1 MAATLCSL
9 PCKWHGFASFVSR
22 PRLLASRWAAHMCI
36 QMPCLS
42 LNNLTLIWYWAL
54 CACDWLRCT
63 CHFVSINAMMAEA
76 RTSWS
81 QIVTLSL
88 EKASRWNEL
97 MSSSMGQGTSKV
109 SCPFL
114 FEVWSKFGKS
124 KSLNSNSLQSNFRS
138 DAIIEMPTICES
150 KVWILNQVS
159 YMNLTGTR
167 WWPRALWSPCHQ
179 ERQIQVPKSRQTNTQ
194 SISAVLFRIAKHRK
208 GCTPHMTDQ
217 PPGGAMNLRLEDQH
231 DNDIT
236 SVVWFATNVTKWLVS
251 WVFDRASA

>member
-9 PCKWHGFASFVSR
+9 PCKRHGFASFVSR
-22 PRLLASRWAAHMCI
+22 PRLSASRWAAHMYI

-54 CACDWLRCT
+54 CTCDWLCCT
-63 CHFVSINAMMAEA
+63 CHLVWINAMMPEA

-88 EKASRWNEL
+88 EKASRGNEL

-114 FEVWSKFGKS
+114 FEVWSEWKS

-138 DAIIEMPTICES
+138 DAIIEMHTICES

-159 YMNLTGTR
+159 YMCQGLNSWYGG
-167 WWPRALWSPCHQ
+167 WSSTYIH
-179 ERQIQVPKSRQTNTQ
+179 
-194 SISAVLFRIAKHRK
+194 L
-208 GCTPHMTDQ
+208 
-217 PPGGAMNLRLEDQH
+217 
-231 DNDIT
+231 
-236 SVVWFATNVTKWLVS
+236 
-251 WVFDRASA
+251 